1 MFRSSQMLSSLL
13 GDWIIVWLSLW
24 RPSFANGCSKALDL
38 HWNLTFLACI
48 LGLLSLLWTFLE
60 FTIGHRIKDE
70 KNDKRNYQSYGDF
83 DITCLGNRWTTELF
97 WTLMTMALDSHS
109 EGKPH
114 LAIWL
119 VYPIRCI
126 FFWLNFFCIRKN

>member
-24 RPSFANGCSKALDL
+24 RPSFANGCSKALSSLEFDIFGL
-38 HWNLTFLACI
+38 HTWFAFF
-48 LGLLSLLWTFLE
+48 LWTFLE
-60 FTIGHRIKDE
+60 VTIGHRIKDE

-83 DITCLGNRWTTELF
+83 DITCLGNRWKTTELF
-97 WTLMTMALDSHS
+97 WPLMTMALNSHS

-119 VYPIRCI
+119 VYPIRCV